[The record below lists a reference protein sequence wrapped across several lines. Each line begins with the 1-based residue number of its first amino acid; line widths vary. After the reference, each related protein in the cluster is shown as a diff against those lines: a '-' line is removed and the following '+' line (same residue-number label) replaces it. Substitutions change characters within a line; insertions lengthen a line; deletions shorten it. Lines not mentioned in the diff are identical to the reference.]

1 MKKIVMMLAAAS
13 VLVAAN
19 AQSVAELEAQKAVV
33 DEQLANYD
41 DGISKKWE
49 FRFDVAGETNFRKE
63 NPDAGL
69 TKWEEALMGNIGGG
83 YNFNSH
89 WYAGLATGWT
99 YKMGSSKTSTAP
111 SYFPVLGDVT
121 YRWNGKG
128 EKWSFFLQGR
138 GGYFFSTT
146 GDETVKGGV
155 NYEFPNAFY
164 MDIQPG
170 VYYRINRA
178 CDLKFSLGYAF
189 ISPSDDTPDM
199 LKNTNMLM
207 AKVGMNF
214 RKMPKMPARSVLL
227 AEAASLAEQIE
238 AARLAAEEAA
248 RLAALKAA
256 QEEAARQAAA
266 EAAAKKAAEEEAA
279 RLAALEA
286 DKHKNV
292 TLFYEIRLSDITA
305 EHSAKLDE
313 LCEWLKD
320 RKIDKIVVKSYAD
333 KGTGNYQLNQ
343 MYARRRVET
352 AKKTLIKKY
361 GIDKKMIESSYYGD
375 TVQPFEENDLNRC
388 TIIVVN
394 EVAE

>member
-1 MKKIVMMLAAAS
+1 MKKLFLMLAAVS
-13 VLVAAN
+13 LLSAAN
-19 AQSVAELEAQKAVV
+19 AQSVAELEAKKAVV

-49 FRFDVAGETNFRKE
+49 YRVDFAAETAFGHDNIKYINKE
-63 NPDAGL
+63 EGL
-69 TKWEEALMGNIGGG
+69 GLNIGYG
-83 YNFNSH
+83 YNFNSNL
-89 WYAGLATGWT
+89 YAGLASGWY
-99 YKMGSSKTSTAP
+99 YKMGLSMTKTAP
-111 SYFPVLGDVT
+111 SYVPMLGDVT

-138 GGYFFSTT
+138 GGYMLATNKN
-146 GDETVKGGV
+146 EMNRGV
-155 NYEFPNAFY
+155 DYEFPNALY
-164 MDIQPG
+164 LDIQPG

-178 CDLKFSLGYAF
+178 CDLKLSVGYAHL
-189 ISPSDDTPDM
+189 SPDDDTPD
-199 LKNTNMLM
+199 LLYSSNMLM
-207 AKVGMNF
+207 AKVGVNF
-214 RKMPKMPARSVLL
+214 RQAPKTPARSLLL

-248 RLAALKAA
+248 RQAALKAA
-256 QEEAARQAAA
+256 QEEAARKAAA

-352 AKKTLIKKY
+352 AKKTLIKRY
-361 GIDKKMIESSYYGD
+361 GIDKKMIESSFYGD